1 MRRRPARCPANI
13 DTAPFD
19 GSEPVK
25 RRRRRL
31 RTATHPGPPAPARR
45 LKPTLRG
52 NTEGTPPRATAGT
65 RGYSP
70 SGVSLFLP
78 FSPSAEPARANE
90 PEQAR
95 AARDSVEVVHV
106 VINHLRL
113 RAPVPDATVAAARKG
128 MQLVVDA
135 GALAAR
141 VAKVDETHLI
151 LILEFSTAED
161 ADRIAREVGGPWMRE
176 NIRPLLAGD
185 TERSVAEV
193 IASATA

>member
-1 MRRRPARCPANI
+1 M
-13 DTAPFD
+13 
-19 GSEPVK
+19 
-25 RRRRRL
+25 
-31 RTATHPGPPAPARR
+31 
-45 LKPTLRG
+45 
-52 NTEGTPPRATAGT
+52 
-65 RGYSP
+65 
-70 SGVSLFLP
+70 
-78 FSPSAEPARANE
+78 
-90 PEQAR
+90 
-95 AARDSVEVVHV
+95 HV

-113 RAPVPDATVAAARKG
+113 REPLPAATIEVARNG

-176 NIRPLLAGD
+176 HIRPLLAGD

-193 IASATA
+193 IVSAEV